1 MATQF
6 EIDCALMA
14 GAAYASNRST
24 VNYFPAP
31 TGWLDQL
38 AERQALPSG
47 FEAATFRRTNIKGVS
62 IAFKFPKP
70 CHVVHALN

>member
-24 VNYFPAP
+24 INYFPAP

-47 FEAATFRRTNIKGVS
+47 FEAATFRSGNNIVISYAGK
-62 IAFKFPKP
+62 
-70 CHVVHALN
+70 